1 MKQFGEISKIN
12 WDVFIETTDISVLA
26 FLRPILQ
33 KKVFQMETNIRGSIH
48 IKDMQK
54 INKSKSNCKQGA
66 TIVTHVLSNH
76 DVFQKLSMKHQNRL
90 SRLIAGVMVGNF
102 RHDELY
108 PIAEIHAV
116 SLPSKYLQKLFRKK
130 SNSSY
135 YLGVISE
142 YFDCVNSYFKYA
154 GAKTRTKKYELKDWV
169 AKAYLDFYKNNH
181 PITPSYISE
190 NSQVPIQVVPPN
202 AINTTDVQ
210 GKPKATKIAL
220 QPIVKLNMDAIDR
233 TIEDIENSSSKNPRW
248 LVRRG
253 NLIQL
258 YIWKNALN
266 NTLAPSSAIQLY
278 TESEAGRLG
287 SHGGLNI
294 PNIVD
299 TPNRI
304 RKVLFSG
311 MGLYD
316 YDMSNSHLAIFYNL
330 CQDIGMDCTNLKA
343 YLDNKTEYREKWG
356 EDFFVDIKKLK
367 PYIIS
372 WLYGN
377 SNSPVSPNPFFKSL
391 GYDRMKWIKEDNL
404 LSGIYDEFVRGR
416 RLIVEKYRQKDGLIT
431 NAMGKSRISTTLSKD
446 LCFILFGY
454 EAKIMEIV
462 NQQIGD
468 DMICLIYDGW
478 IGKKV
483 NVSLLEAEIQ
493 KQLGLSISFD
503 EELIEAPTLL

>member
-1 MKQFGEISKIN
+1 
-12 WDVFIETTDISVLA
+12 
-26 FLRPILQ
+26 
-33 KKVFQMETNIRGSIH
+33 METNISGSIH

-54 INKSKSNCKQGA
+54 TNMTKANCKQGA
-66 TIVTHVLSNH
+66 TVVSYVLSNH
-76 DVFQKLSMKHQNRL
+76 EVFQRLSKKHQKRL
-90 SRLIAGVMVGNF
+90 SRLIAGVMFGYF
-102 RHDELY
+102 RHNELY

-135 YLGVISE
+135 YLEVISE

-154 GAKTRTKKYELKDWV
+154 GARNRTKKYELKDWV
-169 AKAYLDFYKNNH
+169 AKAYLDYYKNNT
-181 PITPSYISE
+181 PITPGYMIGDDL
-190 NSQVPIQVVPPN
+190 VPIQEVPMN
-202 AINTTDVQ
+202 AINDTDIL
-210 GKPKATKIAL
+210 GKPIATKVVL
-220 QPIVKLNMDAIDR
+220 QPMVKLNIDAIDR
-233 TIEDIENSSSKNPRW
+233 TIEGIENSSSLNPRW
-248 LVRRG
+248 LVRRS

-266 NTLAPSSAIQLY
+266 NTLVPSSAIQMY

-287 SHGGLNI
+287 PHGGLNI

-304 RKVLFSG
+304 RNVLFSG
-311 MGLYD
+311 LGLYD
-316 YDMSNSHLAIFYNL
+316 YDMSNSHLSVFYNL
-330 CQDIGMDCTNLKA
+330 CQEIGLECPRLKA
-343 YLDNKTEYREKWG
+343 YLDNKTEFREKWG
-356 EDFFVDIKKLK
+356 EDFWVDIKKLK

-377 SNSPVSPNPFFKSL
+377 NNNPVTPNPFFKII
-391 GYDRMKWIKEDNL
+391 GYDRMKMIKEDKL
-404 LSGIYDEFVRGR
+404 LSGIYDEFCVGR
-416 RLIVEKYRQKDGLIT
+416 RLIVEKYRQKDGFIT
-431 NAMGKSRISTTLSKD
+431 NAMGKSRLSTTLSKD

-454 EAKIMEIV
+454 EARIMEIV

-478 IGKKV
+478 IGNKI
-483 NVSLLEAEIQ
+483 NVTSLEAEVQ